1 MGETE
6 KRLRVLVIDKSPGR
20 AAILE
25 QALLDIGHEVAARL
39 TGPVDLYAEVA
50 RIQPD
55 VIIVDLQSPDRDTLE
70 QMREINRHQPRPV
83 VMFADDG
90 DSRTIEQ
97 AVRAGVS
104 AYVVD
109 GLNGKR
115 VRPLLDVA
123 IARFREYQA
132 LRDELEKAKSS
143 LAERK
148 VVERAKG
155 LLMKRR
161 GCSEEEAYKALRKL
175 AMDQNKRLAE
185 VAENVLSVAD
195 MLI

>member
-1 MGETE
+1 MGETG
-6 KRLRVLVIDKSPGR
+6 KCLRVLVIDKTPGR

-25 QALLDIGHEVAARL
+25 QALLDIGHKVVAKL

-109 GLNGKR
+109 GLNAKR

-123 IARFREYQA
+123 IARFREYKA
-132 LRDELEKAKSS
+132 LRDELEKAKTS

-161 GCSEEEAYKALRKL
+161 GCSEEEAYQALRKL
-175 AMDQNKRLAE
+175 AMDQNRRLAE
-185 VAENVLSVAD
+185 VAENLLSVAD

>member
-1 MGETE
+1 MGETD
-6 KRLRVLVIDKSPGR
+6 KRLRVLVIDKTPGR

-25 QALLDIGHEVAARL
+25 QALLDIGHRVVAKL

-148 VVERAKG
+148 LVERAKG

>member
-1 MGETE
+1 MSETD
-6 KRLRVLVIDKSPGR
+6 KCLRVLVIDKAPGR

-25 QALLDIGHEVAARL
+25 QALLDIGHQVAARL
-39 TGPVDLYAEVA
+39 SGPVDLYAEVE

-83 VMFADDG
+83 VMFADDS

-109 GLNGKR
+109 GLNAKR

-132 LRDELEKAKSS
+132 LRNELEQAKTS

-148 VVERAKG
+148 VIERAKG
-155 LLMKRR
+155 LLMQRR
-161 GCSEEEAYKALRKL
+161 GCSEEEAYRALRKL
-175 AMDQNKRLAE
+175 AMDQNRRLAE
-185 VAENVLSVAD
+185 VAENLLSVAD

>member
-1 MGETE
+1 MGETD
-6 KRLRVLVIDKSPGR
+6 KCLRVLVIDKTPGR

-25 QALLDIGHEVAARL
+25 QALLDIGHQVAARL
-39 TGPVDLYAEVA
+39 SGPVDLYAEVA

-109 GLNGKR
+109 GLNAKR

-132 LRDELEKAKSS
+132 LRNELEQAKTS

-148 VVERAKG
+148 VIERAKG
-155 LLMKRR
+155 LLMERR
-161 GCSEEEAYKALRKL
+161 GCSEEEAYRALRKL
-175 AMDQNKRLAE
+175 AMDQNRRLAE
-185 VAENVLSVAD
+185 VAENLLSVAD
-195 MLI
+195 MLM